1 MGGGQGSLVV
11 EYSGLVI
18 ASRVR
23 FPPWKLDTWGLLIYR
38 LEYLLSHQ
46 TALLIMCGLHELFPS
61 LFDCNLIIYGN
72 ECVADDVL
80 IRNKPR
86 ALKNIVST
94 RLGESPNVNVLKMYV
109 IMIINCK
116 IVIVKCN
123 CIENKN
129 GPIAPVEYYRR

>member
-1 MGGGQGSLVV
+1 
-11 EYSGLVI
+11 
-18 ASRVR
+18 
-23 FPPWKLDTWGLLIYR
+23 
-38 LEYLLSHQ
+38 
-46 TALLIMCGLHELFPS
+46 MCGLHELFPS

-94 RLGESPNVNVLKMYV
+94 RLGESPNVNVLKMYAIV
-109 IMIINCK
+109 IMIINC
-116 IVIVKCN
+116 KCN

-129 GPIAPVEYYRR
+129 GHIAPVEYYRR